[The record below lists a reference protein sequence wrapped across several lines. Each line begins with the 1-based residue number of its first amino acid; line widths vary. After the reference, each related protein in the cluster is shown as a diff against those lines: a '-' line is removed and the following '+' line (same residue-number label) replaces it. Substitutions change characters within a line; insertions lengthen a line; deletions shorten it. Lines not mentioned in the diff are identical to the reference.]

1 MPLDTLSNAKSVL
14 LVSGSGDDT
23 MLAQL
28 LDAADSFIEK
38 YTGRSFAGGTFTETH
53 PAGGP
58 MLFLRNFPVASVTS
72 LKVDADRAFGS
83 GTERDTSTYAIHAD
97 RGVIESRTGPF
108 LTPYRKGWADWPESV
123 KVVYTTATG
132 SVPAAVKQAFSDLVG
147 HWYRLAKTSLDAN
160 FLMLTESINGTTSK
174 GYSWSL
180 TRGLAIP
187 PGVLK
192 LLEPYR
198 IPAM

>member
-83 GTERDTSTYAIHAD
+83 GTERDTTTYAIHAD
-97 RGVIESRTGPF
+97 RGVVESRTGPF

>member
-1 MPLDTLSNAKSVL
+1 MPLVNLADTKSVL
-14 LVSGSGDDT
+14 LVSGSGDDA

-38 YTGRSFAGGTFTETH
+38 YTGRAFAGGTFTETH

-58 MLFLRNFPVASVTS
+58 MLFLRNYPIATVTS
-72 LKVDADRAFGS
+72 LKVDADRGFGS
-83 GTERDTSTYAIHAD
+83 TTERDAATYVIHSD
-97 RGVIESRTGPF
+97 RGVIESLSGPF
-108 LTPYRKGWADWPESV
+108 LHPYRKGSDDWPESV

-147 HWYRLAKTSLDAN
+147 HWYRLAKTNADAS
-160 FLMLTESINGTTSK
+160 FLMLMENTSGTTTK

-180 TRGLAIP
+180 TRGLSIP
-187 PGVLK
+187 PGVLE
-192 LLEPYR
+192 LLAPFR
-198 IPAM
+198 VPAI

>member
-83 GTERDTSTYAIHAD
+83 GTERDTSTYAVHAD

-160 FLMLTESINGTTSK
+160 FLMLTESMNGTTSK

>member
-83 GTERDTSTYAIHAD
+83 GTERDTATYAIHAD
-97 RGVIESRTGPF
+97 RGVVESRTGPF

>member
-14 LVSGSGDDT
+14 LVGGSGDDT

-83 GTERDTSTYAIHAD
+83 GTERTPPPTRSTPTAASSN
-97 RGVIESRTGPF
+97 RGRGRSSRPIARAGPTGPN
-108 LTPYRKGWADWPESV
+108 R
-123 KVVYTTATG
+123 
-132 SVPAAVKQAFSDLVG
+132 
-147 HWYRLAKTSLDAN
+147 
-160 FLMLTESINGTTSK
+160 
-174 GYSWSL
+174 
-180 TRGLAIP
+180 
-187 PGVLK
+187 
-192 LLEPYR
+192 
-198 IPAM
+198 

>member
-38 YTGRSFAGGTFTETH
+38 HTGRSFAGGTFTETH

-58 MLFLRNFPVASVTS
+58 MLFLRNYPVASVTS

-83 GTERDTSTYAIHAD
+83 GTERDTSTYAVHAD

-147 HWYRLAKTSLDAN
+147 HWYRLAKTNLDAN

>member
-1 MPLDTLSNAKSVL
+1 MPLDTIANAKSVL
-14 LVSGSGDDT
+14 LVGGSGDDT

-58 MLFLRNFPVASVTS
+58 MLFLRNYPVASVTS

-83 GTERDTSTYAIHAD
+83 GTERDTAAYAVHAD
-97 RGVIESRTGPF
+97 RGVVESRTGPF

-132 SVPAAVKQAFSDLVG
+132 SVPSAVKQAFSDLVG

-160 FLMLTESINGTTSK
+160 FLMLTESMNGTTSK

>member
-83 GTERDTSTYAIHAD
+83 GTERDTTTYAIHAD
-97 RGVIESRTGPF
+97 RGVVESRTGPF
-108 LTPYRKGWADWPESV
+108 LSPYRKGWADWPESV

>member
-1 MPLDTLSNAKSVL
+1 MPLDTIANAKSVL
-14 LVSGSGDDT
+14 LVGGSGDDT

-28 LDAADSFIEK
+28 MDAADSFIEN

-58 MLFLRNFPVASVTS
+58 MLFLRNFPIASVTS
-72 LKVDADRAFGS
+72 LKVDADRVFGS
-83 GTERDTSTYAIHAD
+83 GTERDTTTYAIHAD

>member
-1 MPLDTLSNAKSVL
+1 M
-14 LVSGSGDDT
+14 
-23 MLAQL
+23 
-28 LDAADSFIEK
+28 
-38 YTGRSFAGGTFTETH
+38 
-53 PAGGP
+53 
-58 MLFLRNFPVASVTS
+58 
-72 LKVDADRAFGS
+72 
-83 GTERDTSTYAIHAD
+83 
-97 RGVIESRTGPF
+97 
-108 LTPYRKGWADWPESV
+108 

>member
-14 LVSGSGDDT
+14 LVGGSGDDT

-28 LDAADSFIEK
+28 QDAADSFIEK
-38 YTGRSFAGGTFTETH
+38 FTGRSFTGGTFTETH

-97 RGVIESRTGPF
+97 RGVIESLLGPF
-108 LTPYRKGWADWPESV
+108 LTPYRKGWNDWPESV

-147 HWYRLAKTSLDAN
+147 HWYRLAKTNLDAN

-198 IPAM
+198 IPTM

>member
-1 MPLDTLSNAKSVL
+1 MPLDTLANAKSVL
-14 LVSGSGDDT
+14 LVGGSGDDT

-83 GTERDTSTYAIHAD
+83 GTERDTATYAIHAD
-97 RGVIESRTGPF
+97 RGVVESRTGPF

>member
-14 LVSGSGDDT
+14 LVGGSGDDT

-83 GTERDTSTYAIHAD
+83 GTERDAASYAIHAD
-97 RGVIESRTGPF
+97 RGVVESRAGPF

-147 HWYRLAKTSLDAN
+147 HWYRLAKTNLDAN

>member
-83 GTERDTSTYAIHAD
+83 GTERDTASYAIHAD
-97 RGVIESRTGPF
+97 RGVVESRTGPF

-147 HWYRLAKTSLDAN
+147 HWYRLAKTNLDAN

>member
-83 GTERDTSTYAIHAD
+83 GTERDTTTYAIHAD
-97 RGVIESRTGPF
+97 RGVVESRTGPF
-108 LTPYRKGWADWPESV
+108 LSPYRKGWADWPESV

-160 FLMLTESINGTTSK
+160 FLMLTESMNGTTSK

>member
-14 LVSGSGDDT
+14 LVGGSGDDT

-83 GTERDTSTYAIHAD
+83 GTERDTATYAIHAD
-97 RGVIESRTGPF
+97 RGVVESRTGPF

>member
-1 MPLDTLSNAKSVL
+1 MPLDTIANAKSVL
-14 LVSGSGDDT
+14 LVGGSGDDT

-83 GTERDTSTYAIHAD
+83 GTERDTATYAIHAD
-97 RGVIESRTGPF
+97 RGVVESRTGPF

-132 SVPAAVKQAFSDLVG
+132 SVPAAVKQAFADLVG
-147 HWYRLAKTSLDAN
+147 HWYRLAKTHVDAS
-160 FLMLTESINGTTSK
+160 FLSLTELTSAGNTK

-180 TRGLAIP
+180 SRGLTIP
-187 PGVLK
+187 PGVLE
-192 LLEPYR
+192 LLDGFR
-198 IPAM
+198 VPAI

>member
-132 SVPAAVKQAFSDLVG
+132 SVPSAVKQAFSDLVG

-160 FLMLTESINGTTSK
+160 FLMLTESMNGTTSK